1 MSDVLRTPE
10 ERFQNLPD
18 FPYAPTYRDDLT
30 GFERL
35 RMHYVDAGP
44 PDAGHF
50 VQEWG
55 EEIARRALSFFGA

>member
-1 MSDVLRTPE
+1 MSEVLRTPE

-35 RMHYVDAGP
+35 RMHYA
-44 PDAGHF
+44 DAGHF

-55 EEIARRALSFFGA
+55 DEIARRALAFFGA